1 VDDLQSQRQR
11 FEELAAA
18 EEDRLDA
25 LGCCSDGARDDL
37 LRGSIA
43 AHRVDGDPD
52 LGHRLGS
59 QGLERL
65 DFTTAVGAAG
75 RTDVMRP
82 LRPMALRALDD
93 CGCRELVRRAP
104 LVAA

>member
-1 VDDLQSQRQR
+1 VDDLQSLRQR

-18 EEDRLDA
+18 EKERVDA

-52 LGHRLGS
+52 LRHRYGAGVSSGS
-59 QGLERL
+59 
-65 DFTTAVGAAG
+65 TS
-75 RTDVMRP
+75 RP
-82 LRPMALRALDD
+82 R
-93 CGCRELVRRAP
+93 
-104 LVAA
+104 